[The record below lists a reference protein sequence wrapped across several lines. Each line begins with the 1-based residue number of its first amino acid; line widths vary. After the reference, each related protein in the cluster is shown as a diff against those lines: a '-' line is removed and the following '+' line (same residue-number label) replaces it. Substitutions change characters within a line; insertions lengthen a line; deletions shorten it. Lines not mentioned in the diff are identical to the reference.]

1 MSTQE
6 DSGTPSFVT
15 GFGLGLL
22 AGAAG
27 FVLFGTERGKA
38 LRKDLQKAF
47 TEAYQEEITAGVV
60 TGEAVSLRDFL
71 ATAFSK
77 VKEELE
83 NDAGEAKKIRDQ
95 SKSKVKAKS
104 AKSKAANSK
113 SKFKNT

>member
-1 MSTQE
+1 MASQE
-6 DSGTPSFVT
+6 DSSTPSFVT
-15 GFGLGLL
+15 GFGLGLI

-47 TEAYQEEITAGVV
+47 TEAYQEEIAAGEVA
-60 TGEAVSLRDFL
+60 GEAVSLREFL

-83 NDAGEAKKIRDQ
+83 MDAGEAKKIRDQ
-95 SKSKVKAKS
+95 SKSKTKVKS
-104 AKSKAANSK
+104 AKTKAANTK